1 MKNRLAEYVRHVR
14 AGEAILVTD
23 RGEVVAELAPPGRAQ
38 PDDTMPPGVRELA
51 RRGALT
57 VGQRNDPSAY
67 PALAPV
73 LGEGRAAA
81 LLDAERGPR

>member
-1 MKNRLAEYVRHVR
+1 
-14 AGEAILVTD
+14 
-23 RGEVVAELAPPGRAQ
+23 
-38 PDDTMPPGVRELA
+38 MPPGVRELA